1 MAVDV
6 TWSHPLCKPGNAV
19 APGQAAPLVAEAADV
34 AAMADGVLGSVN
46 GDGAGAAPGLSS
58 PSNDGCRCNAAS
70 ARNWATGGKALR
82 EESMGRD
89 MPDIQWN
96 ECPIL

>member
-19 APGQAAPLVAEAADV
+19 APGQAAPLMAEAADV

-58 PSNDGCRCNAAS
+58 SSNDGCRCNAAS
-70 ARNWATGGKALR
+70 ARNWVTGGKVLR
-82 EESMGRD
+82 AGSRGRKI
-89 MPDIQWN
+89 PGIG
-96 ECPIL
+96 

>member
-1 MAVDV
+1 M
-6 TWSHPLCKPGNAV
+6 
-19 APGQAAPLVAEAADV
+19 AEAADV

-70 ARNWATGGKALR
+70 ARNWATGGKVLR
-82 EESMGRD
+82 AGSRGMKI
-89 MPDIQWN
+89 PDIG
-96 ECPIL
+96 